1 MKDKTTM
8 IRRIPIFALALL
20 VLMSGCATAG
30 PAAKSKASAALKSA
44 DLVEAAGIGADA
56 AFGKYEEAFKGVLAY
71 AKRVKAAKAAKAK
84 ANGTAI
90 TEAEAVAALKA
101 AGFEFSKTVFF
112 DGIAVNDLKRITWEA
127 KLVQTGSGA
136 DTDVGALIGSGTGAT
151 IDAAPEAGEIDWMD
165 VILERAEAEGLEL
178 E

>member
-44 DLVEAAGIGADA
+44 DLVEAAGIGAA
-56 AFGKYEEAFKGVLAY
+56 AASGKYEEAFKGVLAY
-71 AKRVKAAKAAKAK
+71 AKRVKAAEAK
-84 ANGTAI
+84 ANGSEI

>member
-56 AFGKYEEAFKGVLAY
+56 ASGKYEEAFKGVLAY
-71 AKRVKAAKAAKAK
+71 AKRVKAAEAK
-84 ANGTAI
+84 ANGSEI
-90 TEAEAVAALKA
+90 TEAKAIDALKA

-136 DTDVGALIGSGTGAT
+136 GTPIEAVIGSGTGAT
-151 IDAAPEAGEIDWMD
+151 IDAAPEAGDIDWMD

>member
-56 AFGKYEEAFKGVLAY
+56 ASGKYEEAFKGVLAY
-71 AKRVKAAKAAKAK
+71 AKRVKAAEAK
-84 ANGTAI
+84 ANGTKT
-90 TEAEAVAALKA
+90 TEAEAIAALKA

-136 DTDVGALIGSGTGAT
+136 DTPIEAVIGSGTGAT
-151 IDAAPEAGEIDWMD
+151 IDAAPEAGDIDWMD

>member
-44 DLVEAAGIGADA
+44 DLVEAAGIGAA
-56 AFGKYEEAFKGVLAY
+56 AASGKYEEAFKGVLAY
-71 AKRVKAAKAAKAK
+71 AKRVKAAEAK
-84 ANGTAI
+84 ANGSEI

-136 DTDVGALIGSGTGAT
+136 DTDVGALISSGTGAT